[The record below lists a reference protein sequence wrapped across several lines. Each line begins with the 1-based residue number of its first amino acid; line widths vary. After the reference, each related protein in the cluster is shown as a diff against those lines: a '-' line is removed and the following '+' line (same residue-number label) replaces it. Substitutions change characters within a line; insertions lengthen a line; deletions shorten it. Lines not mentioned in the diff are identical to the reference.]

1 MAQLCVTIGAPT
13 LADLRER
20 RDKAA
25 RDADLVELR
34 LDTVADPDVAGALA
48 GRTRPGDRHLPRERG
63 KAGTSAEAS
72 RSGCACCT
80 RPGPWAPSTSTSSL
94 RP

>member
-34 LDTVADPDVAGALA
+34 LDMVADPDVAGA
-48 GRTRPGDRHLPRERG
+48 GRTDRPRDRHLPRAWEGGHFRG
-63 KAGTSAEAS
+63 SEQVRLQLLHEAWALGAE
-72 RSGCACCT
+72 
-80 RPGPWAPSTSTSSL
+80 
-94 RP
+94 